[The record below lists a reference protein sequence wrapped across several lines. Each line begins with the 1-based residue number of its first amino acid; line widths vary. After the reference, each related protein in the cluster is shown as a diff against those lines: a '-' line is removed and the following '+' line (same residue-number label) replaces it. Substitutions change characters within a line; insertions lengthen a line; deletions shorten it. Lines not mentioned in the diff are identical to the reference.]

1 MKIEINDSLS
11 DTDLKLNLDDNLKSS
26 LAFCKTNSVII
37 NNLLDEYINN
47 DFIKE
52 KENQKEKTKNDKGTN
67 PDILRKQKLF
77 ASKKFYT
84 KTELRKKMNNVFQSK
99 KRMSIK
105 NFNNNLI
112 NVINKNNQFNQNFT
126 IKNLQME
133 NNSKKKKRYIE
144 YDDLYFEDD
153 MFIPESSSF
162 PNEKEEDFLLKLKF
176 IEENDFS
183 DDIEN
188 FNIRHCSINYKKNQR
203 DQTYIKYFNNQKNEI
218 SEKKLPEL
226 DYIFKDEKEIIKKN
240 INYIDILWPNSN
252 LKITQK
258 NSNNSDN
265 NIINENNEQT
275 ISYISINLL
284 IKKVTLENFRN
295 KFAFI
300 YKCFLEQFKYFIP
313 INSLINKIFSA
324 FYYYHETMK
333 VDSAELLL
341 FLNTLIYENFDL
353 IKDDK
358 TTLKQLQE
366 FYNKI
371 NETKWEN
378 PEIIQDLNSIYYLLF
393 KSFKNINVKIDVD
406 EIVNQNQINEVKKNN
421 YPFEYNKA
429 KSMLINDKKIT
440 SSKGNGKKVRYFYIF
455 NFKKEVIAQY
465 LTCESYQILSDIPET
480 ELYNKNFARK
490 DKDIRA
496 PHIKKIFDRYEKLT
510 YFIIEDICSYD
521 NISERVDSIEKWIR
535 IAGVCQELKN
545 YNDLIMLN
553 TLFCHYLLQKNLKKT
568 WAKLSKKS
576 INYLD
581 RINKFCSGA
590 QCYKIIRNEIFKC
603 KGPYVPYIGILLK
616 QLTYIEEKK
625 YIIDNNNINID
636 KLVELNKTIG
646 KFFEFKKYKY
656 NFDKSKNLEVLSHA
670 NPKSEDEIENIIKQI
685 EPKLVIHSK
694 KGDKKRLTK
703 TDEMFYV

>member
-1 MKIEINDSLS
+1 L
-11 DTDLKLNLDDNLKSS
+11 
-26 LAFCKTNSVII
+26 V
-37 NNLLDEYINN
+37 
-47 DFIKE
+47 
-52 KENQKEKTKNDKGTN
+52 
-67 PDILRKQKLF
+67 
-77 ASKKFYT
+77 
-84 KTELRKKMNNVFQSK
+84 
-99 KRMSIK
+99 
-105 NFNNNLI
+105 
-112 NVINKNNQFNQNFT
+112 
-126 IKNLQME
+126 
-133 NNSKKKKRYIE
+133 
-144 YDDLYFEDD
+144 
-153 MFIPESSSF
+153 
-162 PNEKEEDFLLKLKF
+162 
-176 IEENDFS
+176 
-183 DDIEN
+183 
-188 FNIRHCSINYKKNQR
+188 
-203 DQTYIKYFNNQKNEI
+203 
-218 SEKKLPEL
+218 
-226 DYIFKDEKEIIKKN
+226 
-240 INYIDILWPNSN
+240 
-252 LKITQK
+252 
-258 NSNNSDN
+258 
-265 NIINENNEQT
+265 
-275 ISYISINLL
+275 
-284 IKKVTLENFRN
+284 
-295 KFAFI
+295 
-300 YKCFLEQFKYFIP
+300 
-313 INSLINKIFSA
+313 
-324 FYYYHETMK
+324 
-333 VDSAELLL
+333 
-341 FLNTLIYENFDL
+341 YENFDL

-406 EIVNQNQINEVKKNN
+406 EIINQNQINEDKKNN

-429 KSMLINDKKIT
+429 KPMLINDKKIT

-521 NISERVDSIEKWIR
+521 NIYERVDSIEKWIR